1 MKLRFFV
8 TAAMLFMFSMGLSAQ
23 IQKTIPGEMT
33 VLTGTV
39 EAINASTRVV
49 TFKDNK
55 GQYEQVFMPG
65 TSDLM
70 TGMKIGDTITV
81 RYYDNLIITAKAA
94 GDSEVNTSEA
104 AITPGSG
111 TQTAGTAA
119 RQRTITATVDS
130 IDASVPSVTVTGP
143 NGWVYSARIQDK
155 SILDTLKVG
164 DRFDFTWTE
173 AMLVSIE

>member
-1 MKLRFFV
+1 
-8 TAAMLFMFSMGLSAQ
+8 
-23 IQKTIPGEMT
+23 
-33 VLTGTV
+33 
-39 EAINASTRVV
+39 
-49 TFKDNK
+49 
-55 GQYEQVFMPG
+55 
-65 TSDLM
+65 M

-119 RQRTITATVDS
+119 RQRTITATVES

-164 DRFDFTWTE
+164 DKFDFTWTE